1 MRTEDC
7 HMKVFT
13 KIIAALAL
21 AWVALGLGTVQA
33 KSDFERLSELGTIQI
48 GLKNAVG
55 GFGYKDPTTGYYVGM
70 EADLARLIAEELGL
84 SPEFTTVTHSN
95 RLEMVA
101 MGNLD
106 LVIATCTVTEERK
119 QRFDFSI
126 PYFTDMVG
134 VMVRKSS
141 QIRKLS
147 DLKDQTVG
155 VGRNTNT
162 PYALLSELKKQ
173 GLIAE
178 LPDEKSFDPQN
189 WEGFLRFKLYDYY
202 ETLRDD
208 LFAGKNV
215 DAFCGDYSVLE
226 SNRKST
232 LMVLSE
238 TFDEQPFAVVAR
250 KGSDLIPRIN
260 VMLKRWLEDGTI
272 KGLLMQYGLD

>member
-1 MRTEDC
+1 
-7 HMKVFT
+7 MKVFT

-33 KSDFERLSELGTIQI
+33 KSDLERLSELGTIQI

-147 DLKDQTVG
+147 DLRDQTVG

>member
-1 MRTEDC
+1 
-7 HMKVFT
+7 MKVFT